1 MQLIQA
7 SYVGGNITPKKRKI
21 QNLFME
27 ESLKTYE
34 KNIEKKHSF
43 GWNPKYEEEFRTN
56 LNEKVFIPITE
67 KTLEKLDW
75 DLVFKD
81 DKNIEAKRKE
91 SNFGIEKWTESIT
104 ISYRHGKI
112 IVKSESLGN
121 EMWDN
126 GRNSKRVKLFIHSFK
141 ETEKSF
147 DKESLE
153 KLEIEV
159 ERKNNWDDYVIPEIL
174 PKPNRIK
181 KPNFAIPLIGGF
193 FTSIILAL
201 ILAKVSVSGGYI
213 IGLFEL
219 LVAIAIGFSLKYLIK
234 FSNFT
239 EFLKLKYLLI
249 GMIVL
254 IYVLNQYFQYEIILR
269 ENNYERIGF
278 FEFIKLRFEQGLTI
292 KKLNTGWIGLIISW
306 GLQIILTYY
315 VGLLRLITSITS
327 YQLERIPT
335 EVVDFAFYHFVKEKT
350 EEQVRNE
357 LKNKGWT
364 EKQNQDEVFEAIE
377 AIYGAN
383 ELNRMK

>member
-1 MQLIQA
+1 
-7 SYVGGNITPKKRKI
+7 
-21 QNLFME
+21 ME

-43 GWNPKYEEEFRTN
+43 GWTPKYEEEFRTN
-56 LNEKVFIPITE
+56 LNEKVFIPIAE
-67 KTLEKLDW
+67 KTFEKLNW

-91 SNFGIEKWTESIT
+91 SSFGIDKWTESIT
-104 ISYRHGKI
+104 ISYSHGKI

-126 GRNSKRVKLFIHSFK
+126 GKNSKRVKLFIHTFK

-174 PKPNRIK
+174 PKPNEIK
-181 KPNFAIPLIGGF
+181 KPNFVIPLIGGF
-193 FTSIILAL
+193 VVSIILGL
-201 ILAKVSVSGGYI
+201 ILAKISIIGIYI
-213 IGLFEL
+213 IGLFEF
-219 LVAIAIGFSLKYLIK
+219 LVALAIGFSLKYLIK

-249 GMIVL
+249 GMIIL

-306 GLQIILTYY
+306 GLQIIITYY

-327 YQLERIPT
+327 YQLERIPM

>member
-1 MQLIQA
+1 
-7 SYVGGNITPKKRKI
+7 
-21 QNLFME
+21 ME

-43 GWNPKYEEEFRTN
+43 GWTPKYEEEFRTS
-56 LNEKVFIPITE
+56 LNEKVFIPIAE
-67 KTLEKLDW
+67 KTFEKLNW

-91 SNFGIEKWTESIT
+91 SSFGIDKWTESIT
-104 ISYRHGKI
+104 ISYSHGKI

-126 GRNSKRVKLFIHSFK
+126 GRNSKRVKLFIHTFK

-174 PKPNRIK
+174 LKPNEIK
-181 KPNFAIPLIGGF
+181 KPNFVIPLIGGF
-193 FTSIILAL
+193 VVSIILAL
-201 ILAKVSVSGGYI
+201 ILAKVSISGIYI
-213 IGLFEL
+213 IGLFEFL
-219 LVAIAIGFSLKYLIK
+219 IALAIGFSLKYLIK

-249 GMIVL
+249 GMIIL
-254 IYVLNQYFQYEIILR
+254 IYILNQYFQYEIILR

-306 GLQIILTYY
+306 GLQIIITYY

-327 YQLERIPT
+327 YQLERIPM
-335 EVVDFAFYHFVKEKT
+335 EVVDFAFYHFVKEKS

>member
-1 MQLIQA
+1 
-7 SYVGGNITPKKRKI
+7 
-21 QNLFME
+21 ME
-27 ESLKTYE
+27 ESLKAYE
-34 KNIEKKHSF
+34 KNIEKKHNF
-43 GWNPKYEEEFRTN
+43 GWTPKFEGEFRTN
-56 LNEKVFIPITE
+56 LNEKVFIPIAE
-67 KTLEKLDW
+67 KTFEKLNW

-91 SNFGIEKWTESIT
+91 SSFGIEKWTESIT
-104 ISYRHGKI
+104 ISYSHGKI
-112 IVKSESLGN
+112 VVKSESLGN

-126 GRNSKRVKLFIHSFK
+126 GRNSKRVKLFIHAFK

-174 PKPNRIK
+174 PKPNEIK
-181 KPNFAIPLIGGF
+181 KPNFTIPLISGIVV
-193 FTSIILAL
+193 SIILAL
-201 ILAKVSVSGGYI
+201 ILAKVSVRGIYI
-213 IGLFEL
+213 IGLFEF

-249 GMIVL
+249 GMIIL
-254 IYVLNQYFQYEIILR
+254 IYALNQFFQYEIIVR
-269 ENNYERIGF
+269 ENNYDRIGF

-306 GLQIILTYY
+306 GLQIIITYY
-315 VGLLRLITSITS
+315 VGLFRLIASITS
-327 YQLERIPT
+327 YQLERIPM

-350 EEQVRNE
+350 EDQVRNE
-357 LKNKGWT
+357 LKNKGWI
-364 EKQNQDEVFEAIE
+364 EKQNQDEVFESFD

-383 ELNRMK
+383 ELNRMR